1 LFAIFLEIS
10 TSFPKMIGHTF
21 ALGKVA
27 ARRVLSA
34 GNPRGALQSAARH
47 STAVTLP
54 ADSNQALGLGQYAK
68 DFIGGKYGDN
78 IDDSVWEKIEM
89 FHTDSVMCGVS
100 ALALKT
106 NAPTVLR
113 QEALDCYPD
122 SKGATVF
129 GSKVKCAPEK
139 VICANASAVREWDS
153 NGTVFGYNPNIPG
166 HTAGE
171 FGHNDFY
178 PVVVAASQVTGNID
192 GKTALKAMIC
202 IDEIRGRLAETFS
215 LKSYKIDHVVH
226 GAIASAAVYG
236 ALLGASVEEI
246 ESAIGMAVAHYIPFR
261 AIRAGKQLSDSKGA
275 SAAISTEAAVLS
287 MRRAMR
293 GFVGPKDIFR
303 NPEAIFR
310 FFEPTTGTAANKD
323 NIDIT
328 LGNKV
333 RWGVG
338 PAPFNLVLSHSG
350 SDFAVCGM
358 HFKLG
363 LYEHQSAGALEGI
376 LAALVNNP
384 ELLAG
389 GVDAIENI
397 NIVAYEPAFG
407 IIGDPAK
414 KDPTTRQSADH
425 SMAFIVSRILQK
437 ALKAGKVPSAMDAAW
452 MELMLSPYDYGKD
465 ALYESDTRA
474 LMQKITFSHGGPEYD
489 AKYPDGIPTS
499 MDITMKGGKV
509 ISSGLV
515 MYPSGH
521 ARNTSA
527 DLKAILAH
535 KNSMLGDIVFADK
548 ATTSAFVGKLQS
560 MKTLSAADAQTVY
573 EFDWSKMNSHPC
585 ID

>member
-1 LFAIFLEIS
+1 MLSKALRAAPR
-10 TSFPKMIGHTF
+10 FPRQAVP
-21 ALGKVA
+21 ALA
-27 ARRVLSA
+27 ARTFS
-34 GNPRGALQSAARH
+34 S
-47 STAVTLP
+47 SVTLP
-54 ADSNQALGLGQYAK
+54 ADSNQALGIAQYVK

-78 IDDSVWEKIEM
+78 VDASVWERIEQ
-89 FHTDSVMCGVS
+89 FHTDSVMCGIS

-113 QEALDCYPD
+113 EEALTYAD
-122 SKGATVF
+122 SNGATVL
-129 GSKVKCAPEK
+129 GSSKRCAPEK
-139 VICANASAVREWDS
+139 AIVANASAVREWDS
-153 NGTVFGYNPNIPG
+153 NGTVFGYNPAIPG
-166 HTAGE
+166 HQAGE

-178 PVVVAASQVTGNID
+178 GVVVAAAQVTGKID

-202 IDEIRGRLAETFS
+202 LDEIRGRLAEVFS

-226 GAIASAAVYG
+226 GAIGSAAVYG
-236 ALLGASVEEI
+236 ALLGASAEQI
-246 ESAIGMAVAHYIPFR
+246 ESAIGMAVAHYVPFR

-293 GFVGPKDIFR
+293 GFVGPRDIFR

-310 FFEPTTGTAANKD
+310 FFEPTTGASASKD

-328 LGNKV
+328 LGNKI
-333 RWGVG
+333 RWGPG
-338 PAPFNLVLSHSG
+338 ASPFNLVLSHSG

-363 LYEHQSAGALEGI
+363 LYEHQSAGALEGAI
-376 LAALVNNP
+376 SALVKNP
-384 ELLAG
+384 ELSAG
-389 GVDAIENI
+389 GVDGIEGI

-414 KDPTTRQSADH
+414 KDPKTRQSADH
-425 SMAFIVSRILQK
+425 SMAFIVSRILVK
-437 ALKAGKVPSAMDAAW
+437 ALQAGKVPSQMDAAW

-465 ALYESDTRA
+465 ALYDPATRA
-474 LMQKITFSHGGPEYD
+474 LMAKITFSHGGPEYD

-499 MDITMKGGKV
+499 LDISFKDGKK

-527 DLKAILAH
+527 NLARILEH
-535 KNSMLGDIVFADK
+535 KNRLLGDLVFPDRPAVD
-548 ATTSAFVGKLQS
+548 SFVNRLVG
-560 MKTLSAADAQTVY
+560 MKSLPAVDVCEVY
-573 EFDWSKMNSHPC
+573 NFDWSAMRSHDC
-585 ID
+585 IDG